1 MSRSTVLRLVL
12 AAYLL
17 ALSAVAQTNFG
28 RISGTVMDPS
38 GAAVPGAK
46 VVITNT
52 DTQAIRTLNTDDKG
66 FYVSENLPIGPYS
79 VSVDQPGFRRMQR
92 TGLFVVADG
101 RATADFS
108 LLIGDTTTAVEVSA
122 IAEPET
128 LNTVSGEVSHVID
141 KEQVDNLALN
151 GRNYMELLTLVPGA
165 VVTSLD
171 QFSVNT
177 SLSATNQTVN
187 GHRTNQN
194 NMTVDGLGNLDGGA
208 NGSLINNISP
218 DFMQEVKIQTSNFS
232 AEYGRS
238 AGASFNLMTK
248 NGTNNIHGGLFEHFR
263 NDALDARNF
272 FAATNSQLRFND
284 FGWNL
289 GGPIKKNKLFFFVG
303 EEWKKLRQQSA
314 PSRTTL
320 PTTDQL
326 AGNFGTRTIY
336 YPGTKT
342 PFPNNI
348 IPTSMITPDGRAIMN
363 VYKTVTPLAAIFTN
377 TGVSNNATF
386 TNPNPLDYREDIGR
400 VDYKINEQHSLF
412 GRWVDDYNSIYLAT
426 GPGGNVPITPE
437 IRDRPGKS
445 ALVSETWVITPT
457 LINEAH
463 FGASWNSQHY
473 WNQGDTWTRTAQ
485 GFQFQRVFNNVG
497 PYVNGIPDVTITSF
511 ASITGPAKTL
521 ISPTTNIE
529 AADTISII
537 RGQHSIRT
545 GVSVIR
551 NRKDQNGRSPYD
563 GSVTFNTTGNPNTTG
578 YALSDALLG
587 YFNSYTEAQYDP
599 FGKYRYTQPG
609 AFIDDTWKVS
619 RTLSV
624 NLGLRY
630 EYLMAMYSAVDNLS
644 IFNPALWN
652 PAQAVKVNSSGQVVP
667 GAGNLYNGLQ
677 RVGSGVNPD
686 QAYLVPNANDPAVKA
701 VPTGAPRGMYPNTSK
716 WEPRVGFA
724 YALDSKTTIRGG
736 FGMFYDRIQGNPTFY
751 TLNNPPYVT
760 SASYN
765 YSNLSNIT
773 GGSTVVAPWG
783 SIQTI
788 SPTLKTPYSEQFSF
802 SIQRQLPMKMMMQ
815 TSYVG
820 TLGRHLLTEPD
831 INTPTFD
838 TLAGVAST
846 TNLNS
851 IRPYAGFSTIQQF
864 QGAATSN
871 YHALQAMVSRRMA
884 GVQFTG
890 AYTWSKLLT
899 DSSSDTDSS
908 NPFNLKN
915 SYGPASSTSSAG
927 SMDVRHAFVGTF
939 VWYLPKLKAQPAFI
953 RQPLGGWQL
962 SGIIRLQTGFSYT
975 VTGNSNILG
984 SRTADYNGGDWLLPN
999 PGPNGWFNPA
1009 VFSAAPQNRWGT
1021 SGAGNVQGPGLQQY
1035 NLSLTKF
1042 FQLHEKVSVR
1052 LRGDFINA
1060 FNNVNFN
1067 GFSSMSV
1074 SSSSFGT
1081 ITSAFPARN
1090 IQLGAK
1096 LTF

>member
-1 MSRSTVLRLVL
+1 MFRSTMLRIV
-12 AAYLL
+12 AAACFF
-17 ALSAVAQTNFG
+17 ALYAAAQTNFG
-28 RISGTVMDPS
+28 RISGSVTDPS

-52 DTQAIRTLNTDDKG
+52 DTQAVRTLNTDDKG
-66 FYVSENLPIGPYS
+66 FFVAESLAIGPYS

-101 RATADFS
+101 HVTADFS
-108 LLIGDTTTAVEVSA
+108 LQIGDTTTAVEVSA
-122 IAEPET
+122 TAEPET

-248 NGTNNIHGGLFEHFR
+248 NGTNTFHGGLFEHFR

-272 FAATNSQLRFND
+272 FAATNTQLRFND

-303 EEWKKLRQQSA
+303 EEWKRLRQQSA

-320 PTTDQL
+320 PTTDQMV
-326 AGNFGTRTIY
+326 GNFGTRTIY

-342 PFPNNI
+342 PFPSNV
-348 IPTSMITPDGRAIMN
+348 IPASMITPDGRAIMN

-377 TGVSNNATF
+377 TPVSNNATF
-386 TNPNPLDYREDIGR
+386 TNPNPLNYREDIGR
-400 VDYKINEQHSLF
+400 VDYKISEKHSLF
-412 GRWVDDYNSIYLAT
+412 GRWVDDFNSIYLAT

-437 IRDRPGKS
+437 IRDRPAKS
-445 ALVSETWVITPT
+445 VLLSETWVVTPT

-463 FGASWNSQHY
+463 VGSSWNSQHY

-529 AADTISII
+529 AADTVSII

-587 YFNSYTEAQYDP
+587 NFNSYTEAQYDP
-599 FGKYRYTQPG
+599 MGKYRYTQPG
-609 AFIDDTWKVS
+609 AFIDDTWKAS
-619 RTLSV
+619 RKLSV

-644 IFNPALWN
+644 IFNPGLWN
-652 PAQAVKVNSSGQVVP
+652 PAKAVTVNSSGQVIL
-667 GAGNLYNGLQ
+667 GAGSLYNGLQ
-677 RVGSGVNPD
+677 RVGNGVNPD
-686 QAYLVPNANDPAVKA
+686 QAYLVPNANDPVVKA
-701 VPTGAPRGMYPNTSK
+701 VAAGAPRGMYPNTSK

-724 YALDSKTTIRGG
+724 YALDNKTTIRGG

-765 YSNLSNIT
+765 YANLSNIT
-773 GGSTVVAPWG
+773 GGSTTLAPWG

-788 SPTLKTPYSEQFSF
+788 SPTLKTPYSEQLSL
-802 SIQRQLPMKMMMQ
+802 SIQRELPMKMLLQ

-838 TLAGVAST
+838 TLANVAST

-871 YHALQAMVSRRMA
+871 YHGLQVMVSRRMA
-884 GVQFTG
+884 AVQFTG

-927 SMDVRHAFVGTF
+927 SMDVRQAFVGTF

-975 VTGNSNILG
+975 VTGNSSILG
-984 SRTADYNGGDWLLPN
+984 ARTADYNGGNWLLPN
-999 PGPNGWFNPA
+999 AGPNGWFNPA
-1009 VFSAAPQNRWGT
+1009 VFSPAPQNRWGT

-1042 FQLHEKVSVR
+1042 FQVNEKINVR

-1067 GFSSMSV
+1067 GFSSLNM
-1074 SSSSFGT
+1074 SSSGFGT